1 MAQIFIDGSAGT
13 TGLRIQERLAGR
25 ADITLIPLPEA
36 LRKDVDARRA
46 ALNAADVAILCLPDA
61 AARESVSLITNP
73 GTVVLDASTAHRTAL
88 GWAYG
93 FPELSPAF
101 KERILRSNR
110 IAVPGC
116 HASGFISLV
125 APLVAAGVLPK
136 SAPGTRVAARR

>member
-25 ADITLIPLPEA
+25 TDITLITLPEA

-73 GTVVLDASTAHRTAL
+73 GTVVLDASTAHRTAP

-93 FPELSPAF
+93 FPELSPEI
-101 KERILRSNR
+101 KDRILRSNR

-125 APLVAAGVLPK
+125 APLVAAGILPK
-136 SAPGTRVAARR
+136 SARLSCY